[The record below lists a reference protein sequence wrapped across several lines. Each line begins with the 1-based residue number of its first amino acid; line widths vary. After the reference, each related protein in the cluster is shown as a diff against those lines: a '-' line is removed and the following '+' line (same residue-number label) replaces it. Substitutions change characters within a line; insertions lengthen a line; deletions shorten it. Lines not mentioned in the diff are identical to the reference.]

1 MSVWKKWGEY
11 LVSPQEEK
19 EAREEKKEETQTYG
33 LQKTSF
39 AKMLEEFTKE
49 DEEEEARKRERN
61 RMEAEDRR
69 VGRMG
74 GAMVRQMGAA
84 RW

>member
-1 MSVWKKWGEY
+1 M
-11 LVSPQEEK
+11 SPQEEK

-49 DEEEEARKRERN
+49 EEEEEEARKRERN
-61 RMEAEDRR
+61 MMEAEDRR

-74 GAMVRQMGAA
+74 EPWCG
-84 RW
+84 RWGQLGGEGRCVPVQ